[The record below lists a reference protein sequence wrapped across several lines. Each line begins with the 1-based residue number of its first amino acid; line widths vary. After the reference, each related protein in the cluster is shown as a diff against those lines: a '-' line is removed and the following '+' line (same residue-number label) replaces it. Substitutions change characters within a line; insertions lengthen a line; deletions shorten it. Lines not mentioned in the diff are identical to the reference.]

1 MKQLQLN
8 YALRMKEKRVF
19 YRCIEKESQTNKN
32 LSLFTQHLTKGER
45 QNYVVITLKTGDS
58 GLLVLD
64 EITPVDYDTSFSS
77 VLVIERI

>member
-1 MKQLQLN
+1 MYRKGKSNKQEFVIVYPTFN
-8 YALRMKEKRVF
+8 
-19 YRCIEKESQTNKN
+19 
-32 LSLFTQHLTKGER
+32 KGER

-77 VLVIERI
+77 VLIIERI